1 MFPVALKAAGAAVAG
16 AIVVLAV
23 AAGST
28 GGLPAGAGWAAAA
41 GAFACVSG
49 LVVGTGGRRAPAAG
63 FAVAAV
69 AALVIAP
76 TGGDEVRAAP
86 RVLAMKAP
94 AEAEPAR
101 EAAPRGASPT
111 GAESAEPRADGGN
124 PTGATTAEP
133 EIPPETA
140 PETATE
146 TDAATLVRAYYAD
159 LDARRYTA
167 AWKRL
172 SPAVQQRFGDFA
184 TWRDGYGTTVGH
196 AVEDLRADAA
206 TASHVLVASCGS
218 SGGRYRVS
226 WRFDAGK
233 AVEVSA
239 EALSGTA
246 C

>member
-1 MFPVALKAAGAAVAG
+1 MFPVALKTAGAAVAG

-86 RVLAMKAP
+86 RVLALKAP
-94 AEAEPAR
+94 AETEPAR

-133 EIPPETA
+133 ETAETA
-140 PETATE
+140 PETAPDT
-146 TDAATLVRAYYAD
+146 ATLVRAYYAD
-159 LDARRYTA
+159 LDARRYAA

-184 TWRDGYGTTVGH
+184 TWRDGYGTTRRPCGRGPPCR
-196 AVEDLRADAA
+196 RARPRAMCSSRAAAAAAAA
-206 TASHVLVASCGS
+206 TG
-218 SGGRYRVS
+218 
-226 WRFDAGK
+226 
-233 AVEVSA
+233 
-239 EALSGTA
+239 
-246 C
+246 